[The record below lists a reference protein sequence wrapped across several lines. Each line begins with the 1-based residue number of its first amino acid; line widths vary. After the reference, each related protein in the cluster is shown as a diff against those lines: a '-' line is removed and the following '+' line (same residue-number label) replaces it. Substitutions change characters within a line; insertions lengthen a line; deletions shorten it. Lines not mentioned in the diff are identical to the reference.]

1 MMLIKKSPHKN
12 LILTTIWISLIT
24 GCSTQIE
31 ERASIDFEP
40 TIPSESKIA
49 KKDKYGSI
57 YSNSQQG
64 LFATDRRA
72 SKVGDI
78 LTVALS
84 ENFSASKS
92 QSAKSA
98 KKGATKFDFP
108 NIMTAGADDGLFDS
122 SADLSFDGSGSAGQN
137 NSLRGELSVTVT
149 KVFSNGNMEIL
160 GQKKLTLNNG
170 DEYIRLI
177 GVIRPEDISNQ
188 NTVQSSRIA
197 NAKISYTGAGDIA
210 DTAKK
215 GWLSKLIDTVT
226 PL

>member
-1 MMLIKKSPHKN
+1 MSLGNLPKK
-12 LILTTIWISLIT
+12 LIT
-24 GCSTQIE
+24 GMICFSFIASCSTQLE

-40 TIPSESKIA
+40 TMPSLPEAK

-72 SKVGDI
+72 SKVGDL

-98 KKGATKFDFP
+98 KNGTTSFDFP
-108 NIMTAGADDGLFDS
+108 KITTADADDTLFDS
-122 SADLSFDGSGSAGQN
+122 KLAKSFDGSGSAAQN
-137 NSLRGELSVTVT
+137 NSLRGEISVTVT

-170 DEYIRLI
+170 DEYIRLVGI
-177 GVIRPEDISNQ
+177 IRPEDVNSRNI
-188 NTVQSSRIA
+188 VPSSRIA
-197 NAKISYTGAGDIA
+197 NAKISYTGAGDLA
-210 DTAKK
+210 DTSKK
-215 GWLSKLIDTVT
+215 GWFSKLVDVVT

>member
-1 MMLIKKSPHKN
+1 MFLRKFPKN
-12 LILTTIWISLIT
+12 LLIGVVLIPFIA
-24 GCSTQIE
+24 GCSTQLE
-31 ERASIDFEP
+31 DRASIDFEP
-40 TIPSESKIA
+40 TMPTNTNSG

-57 YSNSQQG
+57 YSNSKQG

-98 KKGATKFDFP
+98 KKGAMKFDFP
-108 NIMTAGADDGLFDS
+108 NVMTAGADDGLFDS
-122 SADLSFDGSGSAGQN
+122 SSDLSFDGSGSAGQN

-149 KVFSNGNMEIL
+149 KVFDNGNMEIL
-160 GQKKLTLNNG
+160 GEKKLTLNNG
-170 DEYIRLI
+170 DEYIRLLGI
-177 GVIRPEDISNQ
+177 IRPEDINNQ

-197 NAKISYTGAGDIA
+197 NAKISYTGAGDVA
-210 DTAKK
+210 DTSKK
-215 GWLSKLIDTVT
+215 GWFAKLVDVVT

>member
-1 MMLIKKSPHKN
+1 MFLKKYSAK
-12 LILTTIWISLIT
+12 LIT
-24 GCSTQIE
+24 GIILTSFVASCSTQLE
-31 ERASIDFEP
+31 ERASMDFEP
-40 TIPSESKIA
+40 IMPSISKSP

-72 SKVGDI
+72 SKVGDL

-98 KKGATKFDFP
+98 KNGTTSFDFP
-108 NIMTAGADDGLFDS
+108 RITTADADDTLFDS
-122 SADLSFDGSGSAGQN
+122 KLAKSFDGSGSADQT
-137 NSLRGELSVTVT
+137 NSLRGEISVTVT

-170 DEYIRLI
+170 DEYIRLVGI
-177 GVIRPEDISNQ
+177 IRPEDVDSRNI
-188 NTVQSSRIA
+188 VPSSRIA

-210 DTAKK
+210 DTSKK
-215 GWLSKLIDTVT
+215 GWLSKLVDVVT

>member
-1 MMLIKKSPHKN
+1 MLLAKKLNIKKLGYPLLVLLLAS
-12 LILTTIWISLIT
+12 
-24 GCSTQIE
+24 CSTQLE
-31 ERASIDFEP
+31 DRASIDFEP
-40 TIPSESKIA
+40 NIPVASK
-49 KKDKYGSI
+49 KVNKDKYGSI
-57 YSNSQQG
+57 YSNSQKG

-98 KKGATKFDFP
+98 KKGELKFDFP
-108 NIMTAGADDGLFDS
+108 NVMTAGADDGLFDS
-122 SADLSFDGSGSAGQN
+122 SSDQSFDGSGSAGQN
-137 NSLRGELSVTVT
+137 NSLKGQLSVTVT
-149 KVFSNGNMEIL
+149 KVFDNGNMEIL

-170 DEYIRLI
+170 DEYIRLL
-177 GVIRPEDISNQ
+177 GVIRPEDIDSQ
-188 NTVQSSRIA
+188 NTVLSSRIA

-210 DTAKK
+210 DSSKK
-215 GWLSKLIDTVT
+215 GWFAKLIDAVQ

>member
-1 MMLIKKSPHKN
+1 MFVSKFSKN
-12 LILTTIWISLIT
+12 LLVGILLIPFIA
-24 GCSTQIE
+24 GCSTQLE
-31 ERASIDFEP
+31 DRASIDFEP
-40 TIPSESKIA
+40 TMPTATASG

-57 YSNSQQG
+57 YSNSKQG

-98 KKGATKFDFP
+98 KKGAMKFDFP
-108 NIMTAGADDGLFDS
+108 NVMTAGADDGLFDS
-122 SADLSFDGSGSAGQN
+122 SSDLSFDGSGSAGQN

-149 KVFSNGNMEIL
+149 KVFDNGNMEIL

-170 DEYIRLI
+170 DEYIRLLGI
-177 GVIRPEDISNQ
+177 IRPEDINNQ

-197 NAKISYTGAGDIA
+197 NAKISYTGAGDVA
-210 DTAKK
+210 DTSKK
-215 GWLSKLIDTVT
+215 GWFAKLVDVVT

>member
-1 MMLIKKSPHKN
+1 MFLYNFSKN
-12 LILTTIWISLIT
+12 IIIGFILVSF
-24 GCSTQIE
+24 GASCSTQIE
-31 ERASIDFEP
+31 ERASMDFEP
-40 TIPSESKIA
+40 IMPSAPKSQ

-72 SKVGDI
+72 SKVGDL

-98 KKGATKFDFP
+98 KNGTTSFDFP
-108 NIMTAGADDGLFDS
+108 RITTADADDTLFDS
-122 SADLSFDGSGSAGQN
+122 KLAKSFDGSGSADQN
-137 NSLRGELSVTVT
+137 NSLRGEISVTVT
-149 KVFSNGNMEIL
+149 KVFPNGNMEIL

-170 DEYIRLI
+170 DEYIRLVGI
-177 GVIRPEDISNQ
+177 IRPEDVTNRNI
-188 NTVQSSRIA
+188 VPSSRIA
-197 NAKISYTGAGDIA
+197 NAKISYTGAGDVA
-210 DTAKK
+210 DTSKK
-215 GWLSKLIDTVT
+215 GWFSKLVDAVT

>member
-1 MMLIKKSPHKN
+1 MFLKKFPKN
-12 LILTTIWISLIT
+12 LITGIILISFVA
-24 GCSTQIE
+24 GCSTQLE
-31 ERASIDFEP
+31 ERASMDFEP
-40 TIPSESKIA
+40 TMPSISKSP

-72 SKVGDI
+72 SKVGDL

-98 KKGATKFDFP
+98 KNGTTSFDFP
-108 NIMTAGADDGLFDS
+108 RITTADADDTLFDS
-122 SADLSFDGSGSAGQN
+122 KLAKSFDGSGSADQT
-137 NSLRGELSVTVT
+137 NSLRGEISVTVT

-170 DEYIRLI
+170 DEYIRLVGI
-177 GVIRPEDISNQ
+177 IRPEDVDSRNI
-188 NTVQSSRIA
+188 VPSSRIA

-210 DTAKK
+210 DTSKK
-215 GWLSKLIDTVT
+215 GWLSKLVDVVT

>member
-1 MMLIKKSPHKN
+1 MFLKTFPR
-12 LILTTIWISLIT
+12 SLIVGIMLVSLGT
-24 GCSTQIE
+24 SCSTQLE
-31 ERASIDFEP
+31 ERASMDFEP
-40 TIPSESKIA
+40 PMPGTPKSQ

-72 SKVGDI
+72 SKVGDL

-98 KKGATKFDFP
+98 KNGTTAFNFP
-108 NIMTAGADDGLFDS
+108 QITTAASDDTLFDS
-122 SADLSFDGSGSAGQN
+122 SLAKSFDGSGSADQN
-137 NSLRGELSVTVT
+137 NSLRGEISVTVT

-170 DEYIRLI
+170 DEYIRLVGI
-177 GVIRPEDISNQ
+177 IRPEDVNSRNI
-188 NTVQSSRIA
+188 VPSSRIA
-197 NAKISYTGAGDIA
+197 NAKISYTGAGDVA
-210 DTAKK
+210 DTSKK
-215 GWLSKLIDTVT
+215 GWLSKLIDVVT

>member
-1 MMLIKKSPHKN
+1 MFLKKFPKN
-12 LILTTIWISLIT
+12 LFTGIILISFVA
-24 GCSTQIE
+24 GCSTQLE
-31 ERASIDFEP
+31 ERASMDFEP
-40 TIPSESKIA
+40 TMPSISKSP

-72 SKVGDI
+72 SKVGDL

-98 KKGATKFDFP
+98 KNGTTSFDFP
-108 NIMTAGADDGLFDS
+108 RITTADADDTLFDS
-122 SADLSFDGSGSAGQN
+122 KLAKSFDGSGSADQT
-137 NSLRGELSVTVT
+137 NSLRGEISVTVT

-170 DEYIRLI
+170 DEYIRLVGI
-177 GVIRPEDISNQ
+177 IRPEDVDSRNI
-188 NTVQSSRIA
+188 VPSSRIA
-197 NAKISYTGAGDIA
+197 NAKISYTGAGDVA
-210 DTAKK
+210 DTSKK
-215 GWLSKLIDTVT
+215 GWLSKLVDVVT

>member
-1 MMLIKKSPHKN
+1 MFLEKFQKN
-12 LILTTIWISLIT
+12 LVSGLISISFVA
-24 GCSTQIE
+24 GCSTQLE
-31 ERASIDFEP
+31 ERASMDFEP
-40 TIPSESKIA
+40 AMPSISKSP

-72 SKVGDI
+72 SKVGDL

-98 KKGATKFDFP
+98 KNGTTSFDFP
-108 NIMTAGADDGLFDS
+108 RITTADADDTLFDS
-122 SADLSFDGSGSAGQN
+122 KLTKSFDGSGSADQT
-137 NSLRGELSVTVT
+137 NSLRGEISVTVT

-170 DEYIRLI
+170 DEYIRLVGI
-177 GVIRPEDISNQ
+177 IRPEDVNSRNI
-188 NTVQSSRIA
+188 VPSSRIA
-197 NAKISYTGAGDIA
+197 NAKISYTGAGDVA
-210 DTAKK
+210 DTSKK
-215 GWLSKLIDTVT
+215 GWFSKLVDVVT

>member
-1 MMLIKKSPHKN
+1 MFLKKFPKN
-12 LILTTIWISLIT
+12 LFTGIILISFVA
-24 GCSTQIE
+24 GCSTQLE
-31 ERASIDFEP
+31 ERASMDFEP
-40 TIPSESKIA
+40 TMPSISKSP

-72 SKVGDI
+72 SKVGDL

-98 KKGATKFDFP
+98 KNGTTSFDFP
-108 NIMTAGADDGLFDS
+108 RITTADADDTLFDS
-122 SADLSFDGSGSAGQN
+122 KLAKSFDGSGSADQT
-137 NSLRGELSVTVT
+137 NSLRGEISVTVT

-170 DEYIRLI
+170 DEYIRLVGI
-177 GVIRPEDISNQ
+177 IRPEDVDSRNI
-188 NTVQSSRIA
+188 VPSSRIA

-210 DTAKK
+210 DTSKK
-215 GWLSKLIDTVT
+215 GWLSKLVDVVT

>member
-1 MMLIKKSPHKN
+1 MYLSKFPKN
-12 LILTTIWISLIT
+12 LLVGIILIPFLA
-24 GCSTQIE
+24 GCSTQLE
-31 ERASIDFEP
+31 DRASIDFEP
-40 TIPSESKIA
+40 TIPTNANSG

-57 YSNSQQG
+57 YSNSKQG

-98 KKGATKFDFP
+98 KKGAMKFDFP
-108 NIMTAGADDGLFDS
+108 NVMTAGSDDGLFDS
-122 SADLSFDGSGSAGQN
+122 SSDLSFDGSGSAGQN

-170 DEYIRLI
+170 DEYIRLLGI
-177 GVIRPEDISNQ
+177 IRPEDISNQ

-197 NAKISYTGAGDIA
+197 NAKISYTGAGDVA
-210 DTAKK
+210 DTSKK
-215 GWLSKLIDTVT
+215 GWFAKLVDVVT

>member
-1 MMLIKKSPHKN
+1 ML
-12 LILTTIWISLIT
+12 LTRKLNIT
-24 GCSTQIE
+24 KLCYPLLVMLLANCSTQLE
-31 ERASIDFEP
+31 DRASIDFEP
-40 TIPSESKIA
+40 NIPVGSK
-49 KKDKYGSI
+49 KVNKDKYGSI
-57 YSNSQQG
+57 YSNSQKG

-78 LTVALS
+78 LTVSLS

-98 KKGATKFDFP
+98 KKGELKFDFP

-122 SADLSFDGSGSAGQN
+122 SSDQSFDGSGSAGQN
-137 NSLRGELSVTVT
+137 NSLKGQLSVTVT
-149 KVFSNGNMEIL
+149 KVFDNGNMEIL

-170 DEYIRLI
+170 DEYIRLL
-177 GVIRPEDISNQ
+177 GVIRPEDIDSQ
-188 NTVQSSRIA
+188 NTVLSSRIA

-210 DTAKK
+210 DSSKK
-215 GWLSKLIDTVT
+215 GWFAKLIDAVQ

>member
-1 MMLIKKSPHKN
+1 MFFRNFPKN
-12 LILTTIWISLIT
+12 LIIGVILLSFVAS
-24 GCSTQIE
+24 CSTQLE
-31 ERASIDFEP
+31 ERASLDFEP
-40 TIPSESKIA
+40 TMPNLPKA
-49 KKDKYGSI
+49 QKKDKYGSI

-72 SKVGDI
+72 SKVGDL

-98 KKGATKFDFP
+98 KNGTTSFDFP
-108 NIMTAGADDGLFDS
+108 RITTAGADDNLFDS
-122 SADLSFDGSGSAGQN
+122 TLAKSFDGSGSADQT
-137 NSLRGELSVTVT
+137 NSLRGEISVTVT

-170 DEYIRLI
+170 DEYIRLVGI
-177 GVIRPEDISNQ
+177 IRPEDVSSDNK
-188 NTVQSSRIA
+188 VPSSRIA
-197 NAKISYTGAGDIA
+197 NAKISYTGAGDVA

-215 GWLSKLIDTVT
+215 GWLSKLVDVVT

>member
-1 MMLIKKSPHKN
+1 MLLKKFPKN
-12 LILTTIWISLIT
+12 LITGIILISFVAS
-24 GCSTQIE
+24 CSTQLE
-31 ERASIDFEP
+31 ERASMDFEP
-40 TIPSESKIA
+40 TMPNISKTP
-49 KKDKYGSI
+49 KQDKYGSI

-72 SKVGDI
+72 SKVGDL

-98 KKGATKFDFP
+98 KNGTASFDFP
-108 NIMTAGADDGLFDS
+108 RITTAGADDTLFDS
-122 SADLSFDGSGSAGQN
+122 KLAKSFDGSGSADQT
-137 NSLRGELSVTVT
+137 NSLRGEISVTVT

-170 DEYIRLI
+170 DEYIRLVGI
-177 GVIRPEDISNQ
+177 IRPEDVDSRNI
-188 NTVQSSRIA
+188 VPSSRIA

-210 DTAKK
+210 DTSKK
-215 GWLSKLIDTVT
+215 GWFSKLVDVVT

>member
-1 MMLIKKSPHKN
+1 MFLLNLSKN
-12 LILTTIWISLIT
+12 LTVGIILLSF
-24 GCSTQIE
+24 GASCSTQLE
-31 ERASIDFEP
+31 ERASMDFEP
-40 TIPSESKIA
+40 LMPGTPKSQ

-72 SKVGDI
+72 SKVGDL

-98 KKGATKFDFP
+98 KNGTAAFNFP
-108 NIMTAGADDGLFDS
+108 RIMTADADDTLFDS
-122 SADLSFDGSGSAGQN
+122 QLAKSFDGSGSADQK
-137 NSLRGELSVTVT
+137 NSLRGEISVTVT

-170 DEYIRLI
+170 DEYIRLVGI
-177 GVIRPEDISNQ
+177 IRPEDVDSRNI
-188 NTVQSSRIA
+188 VPSSRIA
-197 NAKISYTGAGDIA
+197 NAKIAYTGAGDVA
-210 DTAKK
+210 DTSKK
-215 GWLSKLIDTVT
+215 GWLSKFIDVVT

>member
-1 MMLIKKSPHKN
+1 MFLKKFPKN
-12 LILTTIWISLIT
+12 LITGIISISFIAS
-24 GCSTQIE
+24 CSTQLE
-31 ERASIDFEP
+31 ERASMDFEP
-40 TIPSESKIA
+40 PTPSISKSP

-72 SKVGDI
+72 SKVGDL

-98 KKGATKFDFP
+98 KNGTASFDFP
-108 NIMTAGADDGLFDS
+108 RITTADADDTLFDS
-122 SADLSFDGSGSAGQN
+122 KLAKSFDGSGSADQT
-137 NSLRGELSVTVT
+137 NSLRGEISVTVT

-170 DEYIRLI
+170 DEYIRLVGI
-177 GVIRPEDISNQ
+177 IRPEDVDSRNI
-188 NTVQSSRIA
+188 VPSSRIA
-197 NAKISYTGAGDIA
+197 NAKISYTGAGDVA
-210 DTAKK
+210 DTSKK
-215 GWLSKLIDTVT
+215 GWFSKLVDVVT

>member
-1 MMLIKKSPHKN
+1 MFLRKFKKNFLVGIVLIPF
-12 LILTTIWISLIT
+12 IA
-24 GCSTQIE
+24 GCSTQLE
-31 ERASIDFEP
+31 DRASIDFEP
-40 TIPSESKIA
+40 TMPTNTNSV

-57 YSNSQQG
+57 YSNSKQG

-98 KKGATKFDFP
+98 KKGAMKFDFP
-108 NIMTAGADDGLFDS
+108 NVMTAGADDGLFDS
-122 SADLSFDGSGSAGQN
+122 SSDQSFDGSGSAGQN
-137 NSLRGELSVTVT
+137 NSLKGELSVTVT
-149 KVFSNGNMEIL
+149 KVFDNGNMEIL

-170 DEYIRLI
+170 DEYIRLLGI
-177 GVIRPEDISNQ
+177 IRPEDINNQ

-197 NAKISYTGAGDIA
+197 NAKISYTGAGDVA
-210 DTAKK
+210 DTSKK
-215 GWLSKLIDTVT
+215 GWFAKLVDVVT

>member
-1 MMLIKKSPHKN
+1 
-12 LILTTIWISLIT
+12 
-24 GCSTQIE
+24 
-31 ERASIDFEP
+31 
-40 TIPSESKIA
+40 
-49 KKDKYGSI
+49 
-57 YSNSQQG
+57 
-64 LFATDRRA
+64 
-72 SKVGDI
+72 
-78 LTVALS
+78 
-84 ENFSASKS
+84 
-92 QSAKSA
+92 
-98 KKGATKFDFP
+98 
-108 NIMTAGADDGLFDS
+108 
-122 SADLSFDGSGSAGQN
+122 
-137 NSLRGELSVTVT
+137 
-149 KVFSNGNMEIL
+149 MEIL

>member
-1 MMLIKKSPHKN
+1 MFLKKFPKN
-12 LILTTIWISLIT
+12 LITGIILISFVAS
-24 GCSTQIE
+24 CSTQLE
-31 ERASIDFEP
+31 ERASMDFEP
-40 TIPSESKIA
+40 TMPNISKNP

-72 SKVGDI
+72 SKVGDL

-98 KKGATKFDFP
+98 KNGTASFDLP
-108 NIMTAGADDGLFDS
+108 RITTADADDTLFDS
-122 SADLSFDGSGSAGQN
+122 KLAKSFDGSGSADQT
-137 NSLRGELSVTVT
+137 NSLRGEISVTVT

-170 DEYIRLI
+170 DEYIRLVGI
-177 GVIRPEDISNQ
+177 IRPEDVDSRNI
-188 NTVQSSRIA
+188 VPSSRIA

-210 DTAKK
+210 DTSKK
-215 GWLSKLIDTVT
+215 GWFSKLVDAVT

>member
-1 MMLIKKSPHKN
+1 MFLKTFPR
-12 LILTTIWISLIT
+12 SLIVGIMLVSLGT
-24 GCSTQIE
+24 SCSTQLE
-31 ERASIDFEP
+31 ERASMDFEP
-40 TIPSESKIA
+40 PMPGTPKSQ

-72 SKVGDI
+72 SKVGDL

-98 KKGATKFDFP
+98 KNGTTAFNFP
-108 NIMTAGADDGLFDS
+108 QITTADADDTLFDS
-122 SADLSFDGSGSAGQN
+122 SLAKSFDGSGSADQN
-137 NSLRGELSVTVT
+137 NSLRGEISVTVT

-170 DEYIRLI
+170 DEYIRLVGI
-177 GVIRPEDISNQ
+177 IRPEDVNSRNI
-188 NTVQSSRIA
+188 VPSSRIA
-197 NAKISYTGAGDIA
+197 NAKISYTGAGDVA
-210 DTAKK
+210 DTSKK
-215 GWLSKLIDTVT
+215 GWFSKLIDVVT

>member
-1 MMLIKKSPHKN
+1 MFSLNLSKN
-12 LILTTIWISLIT
+12 LIVGIILISF
-24 GCSTQIE
+24 GASCSTQLE
-31 ERASIDFEP
+31 ERASMDFEP
-40 TIPSESKIA
+40 PMPGAPKGQ

-72 SKVGDI
+72 SKVGDL

-98 KKGATKFDFP
+98 KNGTTAFNFP
-108 NIMTAGADDGLFDS
+108 QITTAAADDTLFDS
-122 SADLSFDGSGSAGQN
+122 SLAKSFDGSGSADQN
-137 NSLRGELSVTVT
+137 NSLRGEISVTVT

-170 DEYIRLI
+170 DEYIRLVGI
-177 GVIRPEDISNQ
+177 IRPEDVNSRNI
-188 NTVQSSRIA
+188 VPSSRIA
-197 NAKISYTGAGDIA
+197 NAKISYTGAGDVA
-210 DTAKK
+210 DTSKK
-215 GWLSKLIDTVT
+215 GWFSKLVDVVT

>member
-1 MMLIKKSPHKN
+1 MFSKNFSKN
-12 LILTTIWISLIT
+12 LFTGIIFISF
-24 GCSTQIE
+24 GASCSTQLE
-31 ERASIDFEP
+31 ERASMDFEP
-40 TIPSESKIA
+40 TMPSISKSS

-72 SKVGDI
+72 SKVGDL

-92 QSAKSA
+92 QSAQSA
-98 KKGATKFDFP
+98 KNGTTSFDFP
-108 NIMTAGADDGLFDS
+108 RITTADADDTLFDS
-122 SADLSFDGSGSAGQN
+122 KLTKSFDGSGSADQT
-137 NSLRGELSVTVT
+137 NSLRGEISVTVT

-170 DEYIRLI
+170 DEYIRLVGI
-177 GVIRPEDISNQ
+177 IRPEDVNSRNI
-188 NTVQSSRIA
+188 VPSSRIA
-197 NAKISYTGAGDIA
+197 NAKISYTGAGDVA
-210 DTAKK
+210 DTSKK
-215 GWLSKLIDTVT
+215 GWFSKLVDVVT

>member
-1 MMLIKKSPHKN
+1 MFLSKFQKN
-12 LILTTIWISLIT
+12 LLVGIILISFIA
-24 GCSTQIE
+24 GCSTQLE

-40 TIPSESKIA
+40 TIPTNPNNG
-49 KKDKYGSI
+49 KKDRYGSI
-57 YSNSQQG
+57 YSNSKQG

-98 KKGATKFDFP
+98 KKGEMKFDFP
-108 NIMTAGADDGLFDS
+108 NVMTAGADDGLFDS
-122 SADLSFDGSGSAGQN
+122 SSDLSFDGSGSAGQN

-170 DEYIRLI
+170 DEYIRLLGI
-177 GVIRPEDISNQ
+177 IRPEDITNQ

-197 NAKISYTGAGDIA
+197 NAKISYTGAGDVA
-210 DTAKK
+210 DTSKK
-215 GWLSKLIDTVT
+215 GWFAKLVDVVT

>member
-1 MMLIKKSPHKN
+1 MFLLNLSKN
-12 LILTTIWISLIT
+12 LTVGIILLSF
-24 GCSTQIE
+24 GASCSTQLE
-31 ERASIDFEP
+31 ERASMDFEP
-40 TIPSESKIA
+40 AMPGVSKSQ
-49 KKDKYGSI
+49 KKDKYGSM

-72 SKVGDI
+72 SKVGDL

-98 KKGATKFDFP
+98 KNGTAAFNFP
-108 NIMTAGADDGLFDS
+108 RIMTADADDTLFDS
-122 SADLSFDGSGSAGQN
+122 QLAKSFDGSGSADQK
-137 NSLRGELSVTVT
+137 NSLRGEISVTVT

-170 DEYIRLI
+170 DEYIRLVGI
-177 GVIRPEDISNQ
+177 IRPEDVDSRNI
-188 NTVQSSRIA
+188 VPSSRIA
-197 NAKISYTGAGDIA
+197 NAKISYTGAGDVA
-210 DTAKK
+210 DTSKK
-215 GWLSKLIDTVT
+215 GWLTKLIDVVT

>member
-1 MMLIKKSPHKN
+1 MHKIYINGLSGKMGQSLLRLIKSSNKT
-12 LILTTIWISLIT
+12 L
-24 GCSTQIE
+24 
-31 ERASIDFEP
+31 DFFD
-40 TIPSESKIA
+40 TSKIA

-72 SKVGDI
+72 SKVGDL

-98 KKGATKFDFP
+98 KNGTTSFDFP
-108 NIMTAGADDGLFDS
+108 KITTADADDTLFDS
-122 SADLSFDGSGSAGQN
+122 KLAKSFDGSGSAAQN
-137 NSLRGELSVTVT
+137 NSLRGEISVTVT

-170 DEYIRLI
+170 CLL
-177 GVIRPEDISNQ
+177 
-188 NTVQSSRIA
+188 
-197 NAKISYTGAGDIA
+197 YTSPSPRD
-210 DTAKK
+210 
-215 GWLSKLIDTVT
+215 S
-226 PL
+226 